1 MKRVINAHLPLNILL
16 LVFIIFLGFSCRKD
30 STKASWDVDLL
41 LPLAK
46 DSIAL
51 YDILDEQFF
60 VENPDRSVSLV
71 FDEELYK
78 VSLDSLVKLPDTL
91 ISFGVSLDFLPEP
104 ISLQPGDTVLA
115 ASILLPLD
123 LDGEDVQGVM
133 LEKVILETGA
143 IVFEAYN
150 QSNTDLYVV
159 LGIEGVYHPEK
170 GDFFAEETVNNNEL
184 FQKDFDISDYHIDLR
199 GPNQDTLNMLS
210 YYVALIIHPNEPDE
224 VTIFPEDSVA
234 LNAYFKNVVSYYS
247 RGYFGKNSFTEGPE
261 IYPIDFL
268 NDFAVQNISFEE
280 AEINFT
286 IENTYGLEVNFR
298 IEDLKAINTN
308 KEDTVTL
315 ESIMIDS
322 ALFVD
327 RAHEIVEESGEI
339 EIKSGSFDF
348 TDSNFPD
355 LFAIQPNQMSYTMSA
370 DVNIRGDSTNYDN
383 FFYIDRPVRV
393 LMKARV
399 DGGIRF
405 DSLFQS
411 DRLLWQASEVNLREV
426 KEGVLKLYFN
436 NAFPFDFNM
445 NLYLE
450 NTDSIV
456 IDTLIYQQFI
466 DSGFIGDDGFVESL
480 KKTVVEIPLDDDL
493 KEQFKN
499 GQYVY
504 YEIYINSANSEGVNI
519 HAENYLSF
527 QVIGDFIYLFE
538 QN

>member
-1 MKRVINAHLPLNILL
+1 MKRLINTHLPTKLILL
-16 LVFIIFLGFSCRKD
+16 AFVLFLVFSCRKD
-30 STKASWDVDLL
+30 GAKPSWDVDLL

-46 DSIAL
+46 DSIVL
-51 YDILDEQFF
+51 YDLLDEQFF
-60 VENPDRSVSLV
+60 VENPDQSVSLV
-71 FDEELYK
+71 FEEELYK
-78 VSLDSLVKLPDTL
+78 MNLDSLVELPDTL
-91 ISFGVSLDFLPEP
+91 LTFGLKLDFLPEP
-104 ISLQPGDTVLA
+104 ISLQPGDTVIA
-115 ASILLPLD
+115 TRFVLPLD
-123 LDGEDVQGVM
+123 LEGEDIKGVL
-133 LEKVILETGA
+133 LEKAIIQSGD
-143 IVFEAYN
+143 IVFEAFN
-150 QSNTDLYVV
+150 QSNTDLRVV
-159 LGIEGVYHPEK
+159 LGIEAAYHPEN
-170 GDFFAEETVNNNEL
+170 GSFFVEETVANNQL
-184 FQKDFDISDYHIDLR
+184 FQKNFDLSSYHLDFR
-199 GPNQDTLNMLS
+199 GPDEDTLNILS
-210 YYVALIIHPNEPDE
+210 YDVALIIHPDEPDE
-224 VTIFPEDSVA
+224 VTIFPDDSVA

-261 IYPIDFL
+261 TYPIDFL
-268 NDFAVQNISFEE
+268 DDFAVQNISFEE
-280 AEINFT
+280 AEIIFI

-308 KEDTVTL
+308 KKDTATL

-348 TDSNFPD
+348 TNSNFPD
-355 LFAIQPNQMSYTMSA
+355 LFAIQPNQMRYTMSA

-426 KEGVLKLYFN
+426 KEGLLKLYFN
-436 NAFPFDFNM
+436 NAFPFNFNM

-480 KKTVVEIPLDDDL
+480 KKTIVEIPLDDDL

-499 GQYVY
+499 SQFVY